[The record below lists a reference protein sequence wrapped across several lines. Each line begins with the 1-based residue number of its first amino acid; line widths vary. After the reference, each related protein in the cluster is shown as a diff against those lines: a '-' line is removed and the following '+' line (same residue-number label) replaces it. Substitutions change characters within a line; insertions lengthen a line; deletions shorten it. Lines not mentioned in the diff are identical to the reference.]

1 MLRFYTEF
9 SRNCFK
15 KAATYCCL
23 MKYLKFALMKLK
35 VLHLFLLSILGGSLL
50 GISFPFTGGIFPLV
64 FIALVPLLIV
74 NAQINKAVK
83 GKFFLRLGT
92 NYLYFLVFNIITT
105 YWIYYASEGGMYM
118 AVLANSVLMMLP
130 FFLAAF
136 ATKQLG
142 ENKGLLA
149 FMVLWMTFEFLHFRW
164 ELSWPW
170 INFGHVFGNSPKLI
184 QWYEYSGVMGGTF
197 WVLIV
202 NIVIYVIIRNVKF
215 KGETLKIQ
223 TPNILFAG
231 LVLLIPICSSLA
243 IYYSYEE
250 KIDPVNIT
258 IVQPN
263 IESNYEKFTLP
274 TEFQLFKILS
284 AAKEEIS
291 ESTDLILCPETAIP
305 YGMIES
311 DLDSNESILYLLNF
325 IRENGDVPILIGA
338 DTYEF
343 YDEKHSVA
351 SRPYL
356 NKWYEN
362 YNTALMLQSNV
373 PIEIYHKSKLVLGGE
388 KLPFIS
394 MFPFLEEYSVELGGT
409 SGLLGI
415 GTEPKVFEAKGV
427 GYAPLICYESVY
439 SDYASM
445 FVRKGAQ
452 IICVITNDGWW
463 EDTPGYKQ
471 HRMFSQIRA
480 IENRRSVARSANTGI
495 SCFIDQRGDIISEL
509 GWNEYGALQSVINKN
524 DEITF
529 FTKYGDFL
537 GRVACYLSIAMLIYA
552 IVERLKKTGVW
563 TKVAKK

>member
-1 MLRFYTEF
+1 MLRHYTV
-9 SRNCFK
+9 SRRNCFK
-15 KAATYCCL
+15 KESSYCGL

-35 VLHLFLLSILGGSLL
+35 VIYLFLLSVIGGVLL
-50 GISFPFTGGIFPLV
+50 GLSFPFTGGFYPFA
-64 FIALVPLLIV
+64 FISLIPLLIV
-74 NAQINKAVK
+74 NAEINKAKK
-83 GKFFLRLGT
+83 GKFILRFGT
-92 NYLYFLVFNIITT
+92 NYIYFLIFNVITT
-105 YWIYYASEGGMYM
+105 WWIYNASEGGMYM
-118 AVLANSVLMMLP
+118 AVLANSLLMTLP

-170 INFGHVFGNSPKLI
+170 LNFGHVFGSSPKLI

-202 NIVIYVIIRNVKF
+202 NIVLFVIVRNIRE
-215 KGETLKIQ
+215 KGESLKIQ
-223 TPNILFAG
+223 TPNIIFAG
-231 LVLLIPICSSLA
+231 LALVIPIISSLG

-250 KIDPVNIT
+250 KVDPVNIT

-263 IESNYEKFTLP
+263 IESNFEKFTLP

-284 AAKEEIS
+284 AAKEKVS
-291 ESTDLILCPETAIP
+291 ENTDLILCPETAIP
-305 YGMIES
+305 YGITES
-311 DLDSNESILYLLNF
+311 SLDSNISILTLLNF
-325 IRENGDVPILIGA
+325 LKEKGNIAMLIGA

-343 YDEKHSVA
+343 YDDKQSVA
-351 SRPYL
+351 SRAYL
-356 NKWYEN
+356 DQWYEN
-362 YNTALMLQSNV
+362 YNTALMLQPNV
-373 PIEIYHKSKLVLGGE
+373 PIAKYHKSKLVLGGE

-394 MFPFLEEYSVELGGT
+394 MMPFLEEYSVELGGT
-409 SGLLGI
+409 SGLLGV
-415 GTEPKVFEAKGV
+415 GEEPVVFEAKGV
-427 GYAPLICYESVY
+427 SYAPLICYESVY
-439 SDYASM
+439 GDYASM

-463 EDTPGYKQ
+463 GDTPGYKQ

-495 SCFIDQRGDIISEL
+495 SCFIDQRGDVISEL
-509 GWNEYGALQSVINKN
+509 GWNEYGALQAEINKN
-524 DEITF
+524 DGITF

-563 TKVAKK
+563 VKATKK